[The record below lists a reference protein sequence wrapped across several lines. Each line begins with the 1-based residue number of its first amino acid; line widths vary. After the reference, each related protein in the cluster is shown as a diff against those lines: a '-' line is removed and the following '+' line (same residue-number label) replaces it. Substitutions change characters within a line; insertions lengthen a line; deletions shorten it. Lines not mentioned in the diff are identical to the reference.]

1 MDRKA
6 RWRANHPEQQREIKR
21 AIKVRIREYIAK
33 LRAAAKCA
41 FCGSSDRIEWHHP
54 EEDGTPKNRLGN
66 AARDQWSHERIDAEI
81 ARCVP
86 LCHIHHAREHALS
99 RRAAGFQPTEVRPI
113 REARLAAGDGYRPPA
128 DILLRAT
135 RGW

>member
-1 MDRKA
+1 MSERGN
-6 RWRANHPEQQREIKR
+6 RWRERHPDRVQATRR
-21 AIKVRIREYIAK
+21 ATKLRIRAYIAK
-33 LRAAAKCA
+33 LRDAAKCA
-41 FCGSSDRIEWHHP
+41 FCGSSDRIDWHHP
-54 EEDGTPKNRLGN
+54 DEDGTTKNRLGN
-66 AARDQWSHERIDAEI
+66 AARDKWSYERIDAEI

-128 DILLRAT
+128 V
-135 RGW
+135 RG